1 MSQTPEIVIE
11 AAEGLVLGTIECAQM
26 DDEHAKNMRTE
37 VARAAE
43 KAPGLPVVLDMSK
56 VEMLLSISIGLL
68 VALLQQFKAEDRR
81 FILAGLQPKVRET
94 LAICRLDKLFDICD
108 SVEAARARLGAAS

>member
-1 MSQTPEIVIE
+1 MAQNTEIVIE
-11 AAEGLVLGTIECAQM
+11 TREGLVLGTIECAQM

-43 KAPGLPVVLDMSK
+43 QAPGLPVVLDMSK

-108 SVEAARARLGAAS
+108 SVEAARSRLGPAS